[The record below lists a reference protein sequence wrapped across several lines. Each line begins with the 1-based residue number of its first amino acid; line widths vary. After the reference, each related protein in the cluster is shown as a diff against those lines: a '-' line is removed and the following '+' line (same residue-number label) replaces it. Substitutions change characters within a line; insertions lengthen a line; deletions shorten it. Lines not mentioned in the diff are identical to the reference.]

1 MRKRI
6 ILFICIAM
14 ISLVA
19 CRQQNELFNNE
30 NITSIEIQ
38 NWDNDELVSTVTD
51 EALINDLIEELE
63 SANSS
68 STANIDIPGADY
80 RLLFSNDDK
89 VVQELGYYIEE
100 KNFNGTTGQF
110 IDMEA
115 GNHYG
120 VTKELPV
127 TEEK

>member
-68 STANIDIPGADY
+68 IN
-80 RLLFSNDDK
+80 R
-89 VVQELGYYIEE
+89 
-100 KNFNGTTGQF
+100 
-110 IDMEA
+110 
-115 GNHYG
+115 
-120 VTKELPV
+120 
-127 TEEK
+127 